1 MPRNLTGGKNFKKG
15 RKVRD
20 DDEGPVKFSGREE
33 GQNYA
38 RVIRALGNRRMAC
51 FCNDGVE
58 RICKVRGTLCWG
70 PRKVR
75 IEAGDIIIYSLR
87 AEDGM
92 ADVGDIIDKIQH
104 KFWRDVRKELGI
116 HPHLFLAEGVIA
128 TATDIIFE
136 ADGDDSSEQNEDETD
151 SDVDVDAI

>member
-20 DDEGPVKFSGREE
+20 DEEGPVKFNGREE

-51 FCNDGVE
+51 FCNDGIE

-87 AEDGM
+87 ADDGM
-92 ADVGDIIDKIQH
+92 GDVGDIIDKIQNR
-104 KFWRDVRKELGI
+104 FWREIRKEVGI
-116 HPHLFLAEGVIA
+116 HPHLFVVDSATGATEDVVFEAEGDA
-128 TATDIIFE
+128 SCQE
-136 ADGDDSSEQNEDETD
+136 GESEP
-151 SDVDVDAI
+151 DVDVDAI